1 MDDIERESTEGVTE
15 ITEPIILSLSDDLL
29 QTKRMTIED
38 LIESSEVNLLS
49 YKNVEYFFFQLPYY
63 FSDLC
68 IKNLFS
74 STTHHICRDVLD
86 LFW

>member
-1 MDDIERESTEGVTE
+1 MI
-15 ITEPIILSLSDDLL
+15 LL

-49 YKNVEYFFFQLPYY
+49 YKNVEYFFQLPYY

-68 IKNLFS
+68 IKNLIS

-86 LFW
+86 LLW

>member
-49 YKNVEYFFFQLPYY
+49 YKNVEYFFQLPYY

-68 IKNLFS
+68 IKNLFFFNNTS
-74 STTHHICRDVLD
+74 YM
-86 LFW
+86 